1 MIDQIHCKFEKIFT
15 LKYQLALQAKS
26 YYTL

>member
-15 LKYQLALQAKS
+15 LKYQQALQAKS
-26 YYTL
+26 YYML